1 MKKFDLIRIEEE
13 LKKRLESPYEW
24 GRKQNDVWDRKS
36 NFIYDIKD
44 FETLRLKISKVS
56 EDSDLNKNDFFNYC
70 SNRWFNF
77 WSAMAVEQIFTE
89 IEGIQANINSK
100 NRLIDFNFFG
110 IDFDHK
116 TSVFPNGF
124 GQNLEFAQNHPE
136 KLIAWLYKNQST
148 QQRQHFEN
156 RMFLVVYAKNGQHWK
171 LKAEISWLKLIIEKY
186 VATFE
191 TSQLKRLEF
200 HPGKT
205 TFSDIIWAIK

>member
-1 MKKFDLIRIEEE
+1 MIKFDLIRIEEE
-13 LKKRLESPYEW
+13 LKKRLDSPYEW

-36 NFIYDIKD
+36 NFIYEIKD
-44 FETLRLKISKVS
+44 FETLRLKISEVS
-56 EDSDLNKNDFFNYC
+56 ENNDLKINDFFNY
-70 SNRWFNF
+70 SINRWFNF

-89 IEGIQANINSK
+89 IEGIQSNINSK

-124 GQNLEFAQNHPE
+124 GQNLEFAQKYPE

-148 QQRQHFEN
+148 QQRQHFDN

-191 TSQLKRLEF
+191 TLQLKRFEF

>member
-1 MKKFDLIRIEEE
+1 MKKFDLNSIEEE
-13 LKKRLESPYEW
+13 LKKRLDSPYEW
-24 GRKQNDVWDRKS
+24 GRKQNDVWDKKS
-36 NFIYDIKD
+36 NFIYEIKD
-44 FETLRLKISKVS
+44 YETLRLKISEVS
-56 EDSDLNKNDFFNYC
+56 ENSDLNKNDFFNYS

-89 IEGIQANINSK
+89 IEGIQSNINSK

-116 TSVFPNGF
+116 TSVFPTGF
-124 GQNLEFAQNHPE
+124 GQNLEFAQKYPE

-148 QQRQHFEN
+148 QQRQHFDN
-156 RMFLVVYAKNGQHWK
+156 RLFLVVYAKNGQHWK

-191 TSQLKRLEF
+191 TSQLIRFEF
-200 HPGKT
+200 HPGKA

>member
-1 MKKFDLIRIEEE
+1 MEKFELNRIEEE
-13 LKKRLESPYEW
+13 LKKRLNSPYEW
-24 GRKQNDVWDRKS
+24 GRKQNDVWDKKS
-36 NFIYDIKD
+36 NFIYEIKD
-44 FETLRLKISKVS
+44 YETLRLKISEAS
-56 EDSDLNKNDFFNYC
+56 ENSDLNKNDFFNYS

-77 WSAMAVEQIFTE
+77 WSAMALEQIFTE

-116 TSVFPNGF
+116 TSVFPIGF
-124 GQNLEFAQNHPE
+124 GQNLEFAQKHPE
-136 KLIAWLYKNQST
+136 KLITWLYKNQST
-148 QQRQHFEN
+148 QQRQHFDN
-156 RMFLVVYAKNGQHWK
+156 RLFLVVYAKNGQHWK

-191 TSQLKRLEF
+191 TSQLKRFEF

>member
-1 MKKFDLIRIEEE
+1 MKKFELNRIEEE

-24 GRKQNDVWDRKS
+24 GRKQNDVWDKKS
-36 NFIYDIKD
+36 NFIYEIIDY
-44 FETLRLKISKVS
+44 ETLKLKISEVS
-56 EDSDLNKNDFFNYC
+56 ENSDLNKSDFFNYS

-124 GQNLEFAQNHPE
+124 GQNLEFAQKYPE
-136 KLIAWLYKNQST
+136 KLISWLYKNQST
-148 QQRQHFEN
+148 QQRQHFDN
-156 RMFLVVYAKNGQHWK
+156 RLFLVVYAKNGQHWK

-191 TSQLKRLEF
+191 TSQLKRFEF
-200 HPGKT
+200 HPGKA

>member
-1 MKKFDLIRIEEE
+1 MKKFDLNSIEEE
-13 LKKRLESPYEW
+13 LKKCLDSPYEW
-24 GRKQNDVWDRKS
+24 GRKQNDVWDKKS
-36 NFIYDIKD
+36 NFIYEIKD
-44 FETLRLKISKVS
+44 YETLRLKISEVS
-56 EDSDLNKNDFFNYC
+56 ENSDLNKNDFFNYS

-89 IEGIQANINSK
+89 IEGIQSNLNSK

-124 GQNLEFAQNHPE
+124 GQDLEFAQKYPE

-148 QQRQHFEN
+148 QQRQHFDN
-156 RMFLVVYAKNGQHWK
+156 RLFLVVYAKNGQHWK

-191 TSQLKRLEF
+191 TSQLIRFEF
-200 HPGKT
+200 HPGKA

>member
-1 MKKFDLIRIEEE
+1 MKNFDIISIEEE
-13 LKKRLESPYEW
+13 LKKCLDNPYEW
-24 GRKQNDVWDRKS
+24 GRKQNDVWDKKS
-36 NFIYDIKD
+36 NFIYEIKD
-44 FETLRLKISKVS
+44 YETLKMKISEVS
-56 EDSDLNKNDFFNYC
+56 KNNDLNKLDFCNYS
-70 SNRWFNF
+70 SNRWYNF
-77 WSAMAVEQIFTE
+77 WSAMAVEQIFTQ

-116 TSVFPNGF
+116 TSVFPYGF
-124 GQNLEFAQNHPE
+124 GQKLEFAQKDPE
-136 KLIAWLYKNQST
+136 KLIDWLYKNQSV

-156 RMFLVVYAKNGQHWK
+156 RLFLIVYSKKGQHWK

-191 TSQLKRLEF
+191 NSQLKRFDF
-200 HPGKT
+200 HPGKR